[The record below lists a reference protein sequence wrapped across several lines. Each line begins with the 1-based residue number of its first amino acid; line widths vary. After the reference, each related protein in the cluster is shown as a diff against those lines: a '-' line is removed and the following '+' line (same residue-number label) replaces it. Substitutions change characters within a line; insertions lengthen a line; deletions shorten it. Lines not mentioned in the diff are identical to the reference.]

1 MKAVKHSRGKR
12 KSRMEAYNL
21 RREDFRL
28 NSKLNTH
35 VYLSSFLSANAMTIN
50 VPKKKKER
58 KRHKSTRIKKK
69 RSSKSRRK
77 MLTKLWKSKRKQ
89 QKVTSSAA
97 ERVES

>member
-50 VPKKKKER
+50 VPKKKKR
-58 KRHKSTRIKKK
+58 KKK
-69 RSSKSRRK
+69 AQIHKDK
-77 MLTKLWKSKRKQ
+77 EKEKQ
-89 QKVTSSAA
+89 Q
-97 ERVES
+97 E